1 MRYIFLL
8 ILIALSIAAF
18 MMFVKPAYQQT
29 KQIRESILSDSTN
42 LNTAGKIKESR
53 EALIAAYN
61 NIPKA
66 DLDSLR
72 VLLPDSVD
80 NIRLIIQIDSLATK
94 NGLST
99 VRNVEY
105 QTDTKPTTAG
115 QSPEAMRK
123 PYGEFTIS
131 FSTTGQYQNFL
142 SFLSDLEANLRLVDI
157 TKVEF
162 QQLSTTQVASTMNYR
177 VTIKT
182 YWLKQ

>member
-8 ILIALSIAAF
+8 VLLGLSIAAF
-18 MMFVKPAYQQT
+18 MLVVKPKYQQA
-29 KQIRESILSDSTN
+29 RELQQKILSDSTN
-42 LNTAGKIKESR
+42 LTTADKIKESR
-53 EALIAAYN
+53 EALIATYN

-66 DLDSLR
+66 DLDNLKM
-72 VLLPDSVD
+72 LLPDNVD

-105 QTDTKPTTAG
+105 QTEAKPTTG
-115 QSPEAMRK
+115 QSPESARR

-131 FSTTGQYQNFL
+131 FSTSGSYQNFL
-142 SFLSDLEANLRLVDI
+142 TFLSDLEANLRLVDI

-162 QQLSTTQVASTMNYR
+162 QQLGTNQVATSMNYR
-177 VTIKT
+177 ITIKT